1 MKLVYHPLSGII
13 SKDLI
18 SSSIKKKKKKNSAE
32 NSGVNSADLYYSF

>member
-18 SSSIKKKKKKNSAE
+18 SSSIKKKEKEKLS
-32 NSGVNSADLYYSF
+32 